1 MKTGQLRL
9 SSQMKLFSQGR
20 EVKKNKEKA
29 TVSQRP
35 VSTISHAPI
44 YAEWEPLE
52 ERTERKGHK
61 QYLKK

>member
-1 MKTGQLRL
+1 
-9 SSQMKLFSQGR
+9 MKLFSQGR

-52 ERTERKGHK
+52 ERRERKGHK
-61 QYLKK
+61 